1 MPYIE
6 GFDRNQAQMFPEY
19 LDNYINEENP
29 VRVID
34 AFVDSLDLHKYAF
47 TKLNKGGPGA
57 PSYNPKD
64 LLKLY
69 IYGYINGIRT
79 SRKLERATY
88 VNVEIMWLIRKLHP
102 DFKTIA
108 DFRKENKTQFKQI
121 FREFNLLC
129 RDADLFGGELVA
141 VDGTKFR
148 ADNAKRNN
156 YNEKKIQRQLKYIDE
171 KIDEYMKS
179 LDEGDKESESTIK
192 PKYTVEELKEK
203 IDRLNKRKDYYDEL
217 KQRLEESG
225 ANEIST
231 TDPDAR
237 MMENKKNGLE
247 VNYNVQIAVDSKY
260 KLVLATEVTNKP
272 SDQGHL
278 NTMVQEAKDA
288 LGMGEKD
295 RLEVVADKGYYQADD
310 LMKCEENGTVTY
322 VTHQTYSNATGNPE
336 YYSDKFIYDSKEDV
350 YICPEGQKLY
360 RTKHSAKEIERIKY
374 KNYRACKQC
383 PNKDKCTKSSK
394 GRTISRSIHQDF
406 LDVVDART
414 LENMDKY
421 LERQMIV
428 EHPFGTVKM
437 TMNAGYFLTRG
448 EESVRGEASL
458 TFLAYNM
465 KRVINILGTSE
476 IIRQI
481 KKRSALIFNK
491 IKPAI
496 KFPLIMAEKKIL
508 LAHV

>member
-129 RDADLFGGELVA
+129 RDADLFG
-141 VDGTKFR
+141 
-148 ADNAKRNN
+148 
-156 YNEKKIQRQLKYIDE
+156 
-171 KIDEYMKS
+171 
-179 LDEGDKESESTIK
+179 
-192 PKYTVEELKEK
+192 
-203 IDRLNKRKDYYDEL
+203 
-217 KQRLEESG
+217 
-225 ANEIST
+225 
-231 TDPDAR
+231 
-237 MMENKKNGLE
+237 
-247 VNYNVQIAVDSKY
+247 
-260 KLVLATEVTNKP
+260 
-272 SDQGHL
+272 DQGHL